1 MSSINPLFGPEMKG
15 TAFGEGVIG
24 WEGVSS
30 TPELNQP
37 HFRSHH
43 VILAAVGIGINCA
56 GGAGIVLP
64 EEICK

>member
-43 VILAAVGIGINCA
+43 VVLAAVGIGINCA
-56 GGAGIVLP
+56 GGAGTVLP